1 MGCKNYC
8 DQVYNGDNTMACVS
22 IAAYDNGRCCLKS
35 VNNGGSLSTMAAH
48 RPISTYDKIANPN
61 SRSDSPYFWDRHNVN
76 CYSGHGANHKTD
88 WSITLTEP
96 FEDNAVNNDNFV
108 VDNNVEYCKTIC
120 VNTEG
125 CDGITRWGN
134 RCYLRHNMII
144 AECGNPITSSQIEQ
158 GFGSWKI
165 NSANVG
171 MNALNA
177 AIKLIAPVNTAMCLD
192 MHCDDSFSGGTEVYT
207 YEQRTSGKCP
217 DGFIIGT
224 IDECNRAAITIGWTM
239 RSGGQ
244 YTAQDDGQSSVPYD
258 PLGCYFEGGSLKF
271 NNNGNSGQCTSRD
284 KCICRHGQPVLQH
297 IADDGSP
304 VSDSWS
310 VRGVGVC
317 QGPSSSI
324 PNRIFEH
331 TVHGET
337 IETDDTPVDSI
348 ETSHGRGYMTLDGC
362 KQVLAFFYGSVS
374 FFFFCNFFFPNFF
387 FFSFFLFFL

>member
-1 MGCKNYC
+1 M
-8 DQVYNGDNTMACVS
+8 
-22 IAAYDNGRCCLKS
+22 
-35 VNNGGSLSTMAAH
+35 
-48 RPISTYDKIANPN
+48 P
-61 SRSDSPYFWDRHNVN
+61 
-76 CYSGHGANHKTD
+76 
-88 WSITLTEP
+88 
-96 FEDNAVNNDNFV
+96 
-108 VDNNVEYCKTIC
+108 
-120 VNTEG
+120 
-125 CDGITRWGN
+125 RW
-134 RCYLRHNMII
+134 L
-144 AECGNPITSSQIEQ
+144 
-158 GFGSWKI
+158 
-165 NSANVG
+165 
-171 MNALNA
+171 
-177 AIKLIAPVNTAMCLD
+177 
-192 MHCDDSFSGGTEVYT
+192 
-207 YEQRTSGKCP
+207 
-217 DGFIIGT
+217 IIGT

-258 PLGCYFEGGSLKF
+258 PLGCYFESGSLKF